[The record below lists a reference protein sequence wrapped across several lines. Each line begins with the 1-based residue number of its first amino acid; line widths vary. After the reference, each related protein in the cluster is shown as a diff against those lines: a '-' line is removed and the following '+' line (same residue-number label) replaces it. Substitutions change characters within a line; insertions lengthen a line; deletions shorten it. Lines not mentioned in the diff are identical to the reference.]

1 MLNYF
6 HLFIV
11 PQGYFVDAVALRQSY
26 QRLQAQYHP
35 DRHVGASLSEQ
46 HRILALAAD
55 INAGWL
61 CLNSPVA
68 RAGHLLA
75 LRGVD
80 VTAAVMPLD
89 EDFLEQQITWRE
101 RIAAATTLEDLEAL
115 RVLLLKDRDDEG
127 QSFAAALKREDID
140 AARRHHAALQFFERL
155 LEDLRQQI
163 DRLDEVG

>member
-6 HLFIV
+6 HLFNV
-11 PQGYFVDAVALRQSY
+11 PQGYFIDAVALRQSY

-35 DRHVGASLSEQ
+35 DRHVGESLQEQ

-80 VTAAVMPLD
+80 LTSAAMHLD
-89 EDFLEQQITWRE
+89 ESFLERQITWRE
-101 RIAAATTLEDLEAL
+101 RIATAATLEDLEAL
-115 RVLLLKDRDDEG
+115 RVLLLKERDEEG
-127 QSFAAALKREDID
+127 QSFAAALKRDDID
-140 AARRHHAALQFFERL
+140 AARRHHASLQFFERL

-163 DRLDEVG
+163 DRLDDMS